1 MSNKPYYNNLNKN
14 NMKKILLFVMAC
26 LMLPRVA
33 EAQTPTTDKFT
44 VSDLE
49 WDADNEC
56 YVFTVSLDGSR
67 IYTAYN
73 LDIFLPNGINVEQK
87 ANGDLKVYRSKNKK
101 FYTYD
106 DDDESWSHSVSAN
119 MPTTHQL
126 RVACISNTST
136 EFKSTSGELFYARV
150 DVDADYFASCFSPKP
165 IVKLSGMNL
174 TTKAEEKY
182 VPENYACRPFA
193 TGIPT
198 ERTIPVNVSSVNKVG
213 TLILPFNAELPQGLT
228 AYTCNATEGDLLM
241 LTPAASI
248 EACKPYIVFAKGG
261 YSGSLVG
268 TATLPD
274 ATNVTDVFAD
284 GYLTGVLTNTVVNTG
299 YILQNQGKE
308 GDPKFYDAEGAEF
321 NLPAGRCYLTPSDAG
336 EARAFRF
343 NFDESTGIDAN
354 NIEMVTDSR
363 IFDLSGRL
371 INSNS
376 QLQRGIYIKGT
387 RKMVI
392 K

>member
-1 MSNKPYYNNLNKN
+1 MSNKPYYNNLNKK

-49 WDADNEC
+49 WDADNDC

-73 LDIFLPNGINVEQK
+73 LDIFLPTGINVK
-87 ANGDLKVYRSKNKK
+87 
-101 FYTYD
+101 YD
-106 DDDESWSHSVSAN
+106 DGPVYWVDIAPNKDLYTINNRTGANSHSVSAS
-119 MPTTHQL
+119 MPNAHQL

-136 EFKSTSGELFYARV
+136 EFKATSGELFYV
-150 DVDADYFASCFSPKP
+150 YVSVDADYFASCFSPKP

-182 VPENYACRPFA
+182 VPEDYACRPFT

-198 ERTIPVNVSSVNKVG
+198 ERTLPVNVSSTNKVG
-213 TLILPFNAELPQGLT
+213 TLILPFNADLPQGLT
-228 AYTCNATEGDLLM
+228 AYTCNATEGDLLT

-321 NLPAGRCYLTPSDAG
+321 SLPAGRCYLTPSAG
-336 EARAFRF
+336 DARAFRF